1 MKFADFLV
9 EKEGGILEAWVDQVL
24 GQYSAA
30 AVPFFKN
37 GKDRFANPL
46 GHTLRQGLGDLFTAV
61 HAGGDVQAMTVALE
75 RILLLRAVEELA
87 PSQALA
93 FVFGLKQAVQAQ
105 LKGVEVV
112 DLVTAWPGFEQHVE
126 SLALLAF
133 DLYMACRERLYQ
145 TRINELKSG
154 RYILSD
160 GAVCPS
166 ALMRKEMRK
175 EQETAMALQTMS
187 NSCTQE
193 AR

>member
-9 EKEGGILEAWVDQVL
+9 EKEGGILEAWIDQVL
-24 GQYSAA
+24 GKYPAA
-30 AVPFFKN
+30 AVPFFKD

-46 GHTLRQGLGDLFTAV
+46 GHTLRHGLADLFTAV
-61 HAGGDVQAMTVALE
+61 HAGGDDQAMAVALE
-75 RILLLRAVEELA
+75 RILLLRAVEALA

-93 FVFGLKQAVQAQ
+93 FVFGMKQAVRSQ
-105 LKGVEVV
+105 LKGVEVE
-112 DLVTAWPGFEQHVE
+112 DLAEVWPGFEQHVD

-133 DLYMACRERLYQ
+133 DIYMACRERLHQ

-166 ALMRKEMRK
+166 ALMRKE
-175 EQETAMALQTMS
+175 QETATALQTMS
-187 NSCTQE
+187 NSCAQE

>member
-9 EKEGGILEAWVDQVL
+9 EKESAILEAWVDQVL
-24 GQYSAA
+24 GQYPAA
-30 AVPFFKN
+30 SVPFFKG

-46 GHTLRQGLGDLFTAV
+46 GHTLRHGLADLFTAV
-61 HAGGDVQAMTVALE
+61 HAGGDNQAMTVALE
-75 RILLLRAVEELA
+75 RILLLRAVENLA
-87 PSQALA
+87 PSQAVA
-93 FVFGLKQAVQAQ
+93 FVFGLKQAVRSQ
-105 LKGVEVV
+105 LKGLAVE
-112 DLVTAWPGFEQHVE
+112 DLAEAWTGFEQHVE

-133 DLYMACRERLYQ
+133 DLYMACRERLHK

-166 ALMRKEMRK
+166 ALMRKE
-175 EQETAMALQTMS
+175 QETVTDLQTTS
-187 NSCTQE
+187 NSCSQE